1 METTGQQILP
11 AARSERLWIDV
22 ILTGN
27 KNLFP
32 FTHLGPKSR
41 CGATRFSLN
50 FGRGGIGI
58 FGCRKSGS
66 KCGEISPV
74 DIKQAFSKGG
84 IQYPQLL
91 GTGSKSDCGPTA
103 FRLKMSTPDCKFCP
117 PSIKM

>member
-74 DIKQAFSKGG
+74 DIKQALSEGG
-84 IQYPQLL
+84 IQYPCPNNMVAK
-91 GTGSKSDCGPTA
+91 GDCRTMV
-103 FRLKMSTPDCKFCP
+103 F
-117 PSIKM
+117 